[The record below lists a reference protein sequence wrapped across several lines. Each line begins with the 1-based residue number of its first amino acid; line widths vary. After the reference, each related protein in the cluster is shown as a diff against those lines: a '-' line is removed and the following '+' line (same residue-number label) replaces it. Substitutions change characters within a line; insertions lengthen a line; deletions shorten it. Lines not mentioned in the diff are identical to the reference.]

1 MGYSFTFRF
10 SEKDIDFSPQTERYF
25 NYSNFVLNE
34 FFNSTDAEMLVIMT
48 AYKNEYGQS
57 SFNYV
62 VKNYYHAWRRGDRS
76 LSNVQRDRILYI
88 MRSLLNES
96 AKKRLAS
103 IKEEA
108 RFKLGI
114 EEILGAI
121 KRTVELFQRE
131 QVTLYVKEKE
141 INVADLIDTF
151 QVELERVKK
160 LTIPEHTSRYGRNN
174 IIILTQEEKDE
185 ALQIAQ
191 YICYIKLQ
199 ILFDQIE
206 KDFNTFLPFMNCFKR
221 GIFKAYYSINYFH
234 VKMDITK
241 AKSEEIKI
249 PKFLISEIEANSR
262 FKEYSDKY
270 LAYELVNI
278 KSDSSKAVTT
288 GFLNTNDLKM
298 FFEHYEELSNSD
310 SEVNIK
316 SSFNGE
322 GGVLNIHGAMKPI
335 KMLKTSISI
344 SAVKILIFTI
354 IFVGL
359 LSWGCYYE
367 WWTLLV
373 IGGLVV
379 GGVYISLVIEEF
391 KQIKSYKTD
400 IKIYG

>member
-206 KDFNTFLPFMNCFKR
+206 KDFNTFLPFMNCLKR

-249 PKFLISEIEANSR
+249 PKFLISEI
-262 FKEYSDKY
+262 
-270 LAYELVNI
+270 
-278 KSDSSKAVTT
+278 
-288 GFLNTNDLKM
+288 
-298 FFEHYEELSNSD
+298 
-310 SEVNIK
+310 
-316 SSFNGE
+316 
-322 GGVLNIHGAMKPI
+322 
-335 KMLKTSISI
+335 
-344 SAVKILIFTI
+344 
-354 IFVGL
+354 
-359 LSWGCYYE
+359 
-367 WWTLLV
+367 
-373 IGGLVV
+373 
-379 GGVYISLVIEEF
+379 
-391 KQIKSYKTD
+391 
-400 IKIYG
+400 